1 MIKHVLI
8 GIFAAVVAIVVVA
21 VAQPKDEATLSPG
34 PRVVKI
40 DDLESFLP
48 KPGQS
53 RRTPA
58 TRPADPLAKTVPE
71 VTFKAAPLS
80 EVIDFLR
87 DLTGANFLVDW
98 RAFEAAGIES
108 KTPVT
113 IQLRDVPAATVLSSA
128 LQSAGGGTVVLSY
141 RLQNNIVH
149 VSTTE
154 SIALETEIRLYNVRD
169 LLVEAMRF
177 HRSFH
182 HAATSAVPTTRP
194 ESQGVY
200 AQAPG
205 AWTEEE
211 LSATLQSL
219 IRGTVDPDTWQDN
232 GGRTGACH
240 YWAGKLLI
248 VQTPENHDQIERF
261 LNMLREE

>member
-1 MIKHVLI
+1 MIRHVLI

-21 VAQPKDEATLSPG
+21 VAQPKEETSLSLG

-40 DDLESFLP
+40 DDIETFLP
-48 KPGQS
+48 KPGQP

-58 TRPADPLAKTVPE
+58 TRPADPLAKIVPE
-71 VTFKAAPLS
+71 ANFQQAPLS
-80 EVIDFLR
+80 AVIDYLR

-98 RAFEAAGIES
+98 RALEAAGIES
-108 KTPVT
+108 RTPVT
-113 IQLRDVPAATVLSSA
+113 AQLRDVPAATVLSFA
-128 LQSAGGGTVVLSY
+128 LQSAGGGNVVLSY
-141 RLQNNIVH
+141 RHQDGIVH
-149 VSTTE
+149 VSTAE
-154 SIALETEIRLYNVRD
+154 SITLETEIRLYNVRD

-177 HRSFH
+177 HRSFD
-182 HAATSAVPTTRP
+182 HAARAGSAEPPRTASNPTGGSAGISWQ
-194 ESQGVY
+194 EG
-200 AQAPG
+200 
-205 AWTEEE
+205 E
-211 LSATLQSL
+211 LAEQLRQL
-219 IRGTVDPDTWQDN
+219 IRTVDPDTWIDN